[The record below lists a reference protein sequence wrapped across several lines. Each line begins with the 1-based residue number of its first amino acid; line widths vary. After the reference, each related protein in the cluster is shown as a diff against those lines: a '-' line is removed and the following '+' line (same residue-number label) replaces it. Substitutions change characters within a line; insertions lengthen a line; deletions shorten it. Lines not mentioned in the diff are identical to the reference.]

1 MHLLVYPFIGND
13 VSDHYS
19 FLDILVLI
27 TYNNLYFTYFYLRDS
42 KIDIEMGSN
51 NTLMYKLELWIHI
64 VRKMLKHTSTIKKLY
79 AFAKGDEDKKEY
91 DGFASSGCLFLTKLS
106 CIF

>member
-1 MHLLVYPFIGND
+1 
-13 VSDHYS
+13 
-19 FLDILVLI
+19 
-27 TYNNLYFTYFYLRDS
+27 
-42 KIDIEMGSN
+42 MGSD
-51 NTLMYKLELWIHI
+51 NTLMYFYVWIHI